1 MKFSNRYI
9 SKIFLIGVLA
19 ISITGCDKK
28 LEVEPQQSIDANTA
42 LTSAQDVEAALIGA
56 YSILAGGA
64 LYGTNFLMLAD
75 LQAAEGM
82 ATWRGTFQGQR
93 QVSLHNMTR
102 DNGEASRTWIAAYR
116 AINMANI
123 VLDKIDV
130 VTDAGLK
137 SQYEGEALFIRGAMH
152 FELVRYYGKPWGTT
166 ANNDGPGIV
175 VKTTATYNDE
185 PALPRN
191 SVKHAYDQA
200 IADLTAAASKLP
212 DENGVRADTYVA
224 QAFLARLYLQQGDYQ
239 KARDAANTVIA
250 SGNYSMNDDLR
261 EAFTEDN
268 SDEVIWEIE
277 QDVQNNAGTSNDG
290 MATFY
295 ASFPGIGRADVRID
309 LPFVNSYA
317 ASDLRKAA
325 WYYTGTGAR
334 PGNQYTYKWN
344 SFSQNLPIV
353 RLAEMYLI
361 RAESNLR
368 LGTAI
373 GDTPA
378 NDLAQVRNPTRVG
391 LAVIAAPT
399 LNDILNER
407 ILELAFEGVRIHDVK
422 RLRQT
427 LVNPTT
433 GTFAWNSDML
443 VFPIP
448 QREVDASRGVIAQNP
463 GY

>member
-1 MKFSNRYI
+1 MKIRYRYI
-9 SKIFLIGVLA
+9 SKIFLVGLLA
-19 ISITGCDKK
+19 SSMTSCDKK
-28 LEVEPQQSIDANTA
+28 LEVEPKQSIDASTA
-42 LTSAQDVEAALIGA
+42 LSTPQDVEAALVGA

-75 LQAAEGM
+75 LQGSEGQC
-82 ATWRGTFQGQR
+82 TWRGTFQGQR
-93 QVSLHNMTR
+93 QITLHNMTR

-123 VLDKIDV
+123 VLDNIGV
-130 VTDAGLK
+130 VTDAAQK
-137 SQYEGEALFIRGAMH
+137 SQFEGEALFIRGVMH
-152 FELVRYYGKPWGTT
+152 FELVRYYGKPWGAT
-166 ANNDGPGIV
+166 AANDGPGIV

-185 PALPRN
+185 PAVPRN
-191 SVKHAYDQA
+191 TVKQAYDQA
-200 IADLTAAASKLP
+200 LADLTAAASKLP
-212 DENGVRADTYVA
+212 TDNGVRADRFVA
-224 QAFLARLYLQQGDYQ
+224 QAFLARLYLQQGDYTN
-239 KARDAANTVIA
+239 ARTAANDVIQ
-250 SGNYSMNDDLR
+250 SGNYSMNGDLT

-277 QDVQNNAGTSNDG
+277 QDVQNNAGTANDG

-295 ASFPGIGRADVRID
+295 ASMPGIGRADVRID
-309 LPFVNSYA
+309 AAFVNSYA
-317 ASDLRKAA
+317 TADLRKTA
-325 WYYTGTGAR
+325 WYYLGTGAR
-334 PGNQYTYKWN
+334 PGNWYTFKWN

-361 RAESNLR
+361 RAECNIR
-368 LGTAI
+368 LGASV

-378 NDLAQVRNPTRVG
+378 NDLAKVRNPTRVG
-391 LAVIAAPT
+391 LAVIAAPV

-407 ILELAFEGVRIHDVK
+407 ILELAFEGVRVHDVK
-422 RLRQT
+422 RLRLT

-448 QREVDASRGVIAQNP
+448 QREVDASSGVIAQNP